1 MPMTE
6 CCAAYRLHI
15 LGCGLGEVDSARY
28 CRGVLGYLVPTV
40 VRGNTDRW
48 CKLDLQGVYLVSQQV
63 LIDTSLQ
70 VENAGQWNKV
80 HLSPRRASFPTC
92 IL

>member
-15 LGCGLGEVDSARY
+15 LGCGLGVVDSARY
-28 CRGVLGYLVPTV
+28 CRGVLGNLVPTV

-48 CKLDLQGVYLVSQQV
+48 CKLDLQGVCLVSQQV
-63 LIDTSLQ
+63 LMEISLQ
-70 VENAGQWNKV
+70 VENAGQ
-80 HLSPRRASFPTC
+80 
-92 IL
+92 